1 VIRAITCL
9 LCVWNL
15 TLSLGAG
22 AQDTAIP
29 FLSGRVVDE
38 AEILSAPARE
48 RLGAMSKA
56 HERTATD
63 QVVILTVTSIGS
75 DSIEEYASRVFDAWK
90 LGVQGEGNGVLIV
103 VVSKDHKMRI
113 EVGDGLEEVL
123 THVHAS
129 RIIRDLMAPRFRE
142 GNYDVGMEAGLTA
155 VIQILEGRHP
165 TANEWVQSRTKT
177 VLLPDSTSTSLVGR
191 ILFTLLFLAVI
202 GLFTAI
208 ALVTPGGLGWFLY
221 LFLMP
226 FWFIFPVGAYGDE
239 VGLWVF
245 VGYLGVFLILKSYF
259 SQQPWYRKMR
269 ADMKIKGRSGIG
281 GMVIGAGGSSDI
293 FSSKAGF
300 SRGDS
305 SSGGGG
311 GSGSGGA
318 SGSW

>member
-1 VIRAITCL
+1 MIRVIPYL
-9 LCVWNL
+9 LIIWNL
-15 TLSLGAG
+15 ALSLSAG
-22 AQDTAIP
+22 AQDTGIP

-48 RLGAMSKA
+48 RLSAMSKA

-63 QVVILTVTSIGS
+63 QVVILTVASIGS
-75 DSIEEYASRVFDAWK
+75 DSIEEYAARVFESWK
-90 LGVQGEGNGVLIV
+90 LGVQGKDNGVLIV
-103 VVSKDHKMRI
+103 VASKNHKMRI
-113 EVGDGLEEVL
+113 EVGYGLEGVL
-123 THVHAS
+123 TDVQAS

-155 VIQILEGRHP
+155 VIQILEGQKP
-165 TANEWVQSRTKT
+165 AANEWVQSRTKT
-177 VLLPDSTSTSLVGR
+177 VLLPNSASTSLVGR

-259 SQQPWYRKMR
+259 SQQPWYRKMK

-293 FSSKAGF
+293 FASRAGF
-300 SRGDS
+300 SRGEGI
-305 SSGGGG
+305 SGGGG
-311 GSGSGGA
+311 GSGGGGA

>member
-1 VIRAITCL
+1 VIRAIGYL

-22 AQDTAIP
+22 AQNTGIP

-48 RLGAMSKA
+48 RLSAMSKA
-56 HERTATD
+56 HERTTSD
-63 QVVILTVTSIGS
+63 QVAVLTVASIRS
-75 DSIEEYASRVFDAWK
+75 EAIEEYAARVFESWK
-90 LGVQGEGNGVLIV
+90 LGVQGKNNGVLIV

-113 EVGDGLEEVL
+113 EVGDGLKDVL
-123 THVHAS
+123 THVQAS
-129 RIIRDLMAPRFRE
+129 RIVRDLMAPRFRE
-142 GNYDVGMEAGLTA
+142 GNYDVGMEAGITA

-165 TANEWVQSRTKT
+165 TENEWVQARTKT
-177 VLLPDSTSTSLVGR
+177 VLLPDSASTSLVGR

-259 SQQPWYRKMR
+259 SQQAWYRKMK

-293 FSSKAGF
+293 FSSRAGF
-300 SRGDS
+300 SSGDGIS
-305 SSGGGG
+305 G
-311 GSGSGGA
+311 GSGGPGGGGA